1 MNKSNSMFCRFIILT
16 GFLVFAI
23 HPVKSQD
30 TIRQF
35 SLREAQD
42 YALENNYSHLNAN
55 LDIESARKEVWATT
69 AIGLPQVSGT
79 VNYQHVPGE
88 IPTFNIGA
96 GFMPI
101 INRLNEIHPGQFD
114 DIMQGLSQSES
125 AIAVKNSTTYSLTV
139 NQLVFSGEYI
149 VGLQASRTFLQ
160 LSQNAKEKS
169 EDEMKANVASGY
181 YTALVLEENK
191 NILDSTLVNLEKLL
205 KETKAFVETGF
216 LEETDFDQLQV
227 TYNTVENS
235 LNAIDRQIEVS
246 YLLFK
251 IQLGMGLEEKVVLT
265 ESIQDFLLQMN
276 PDQLISEEFNLQE
289 NIDYRMLET
298 QEQIQALSLKREK
311 SKFLPSVNAFYTYTD
326 RTNRPD
332 FDFTINHVIGLGVNV
347 PIFSSGQKLARVQQA
362 QIELEKAKNNK
373 AQTADNLIMGVDQA
387 RNQFQNAFEKY
398 KTQQKNV
405 ALTKKIYDRTL
416 IKYKEG
422 MASSL
427 DLTQANNQYLDSNSA
442 YTNAI
447 LELLNAKITLD
458 KTLNN
463 F

>member
-1 MNKSNSMFCRFIILT
+1 MFCKK
-16 GFLVFAI
+16 FLVAGVMALI
-23 HPVKSQD
+23 LVKAHTQD
-30 TIRQF
+30 SIQY
-35 SLREAQD
+35 LNLNQAQE
-42 YALENNYSHLNAN
+42 YALQHNNQYENAN
-55 LDIESARKEVWATT
+55 LDIESAKKEVWATT

-101 INRLNEIHPGQFD
+101 LSKLNEIHPGEFD
-114 DIMQGLSQSES
+114 EIMQGLSQSES

-139 NQLVFSGEYI
+139 SQLVFSGEYI

-169 EDEMKANVASGY
+169 EDEIKANVASGY

-191 NILDSTLVNLEKLL
+191 QILDSSLTNLQSLL
-205 KETKAFVETGF
+205 KETKALVETGF

-235 LNAIDRQIEVS
+235 LNAIERQIEIS
-246 YLLFK
+246 YMLFK
-251 IQLGMGLEEKVVLT
+251 IQLGMGLEKNVILT
-265 ESIQDFLLQMN
+265 ESLEDFLLRLN
-276 PDQLISEEFNLQE
+276 PDQLVSQEFNLQD
-289 NIDYRMLET
+289 NIDYRILET
-298 QEQIQALSLKREK
+298 QEQIQELSLKREK

-332 FDFTINHVIGLGVNV
+332 FDFTINHVLGIGVNV
-347 PIFSSGQKLARVQQA
+347 PIFSSGQKLMRVQQA

-373 AQTADNLIMGVDQA
+373 EQTADNLKMGVDQA
-387 RNQFQNAFEKY
+387 RNQFQNAYEKY
-398 KTQQKNV
+398 QTQQKNV
-405 ALTKKIYDRTL
+405 ALTKKIYDRTR

-447 LELLNAKITLD
+447 LELLNAKVTLD

-463 F
+463 Y